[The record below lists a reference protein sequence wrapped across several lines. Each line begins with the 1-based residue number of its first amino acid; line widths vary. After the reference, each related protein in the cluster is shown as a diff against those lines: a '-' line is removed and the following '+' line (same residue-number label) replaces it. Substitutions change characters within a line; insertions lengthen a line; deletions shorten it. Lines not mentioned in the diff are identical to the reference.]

1 MFGKNVI
8 RKPEFNLPGGTL
20 AVQEVFETI
29 QGEGPQAG
37 RPCIFVR
44 LAGCNL
50 ACTFCDTEFESGIH
64 NHMAIESLAAHI
76 EVKPNCELVVLTGG
90 EPLRQAVT
98 PFIQRLMAGGRV
110 KLVQIE
116 TAGTLFPPDF
126 HSAFD
131 QPPGAL
137 RGGQCFVQLVCS
149 PKTPKIN
156 AQIAEHCA
164 HFKYVVKAGEPF
176 SDEDG
181 LPLWSTQKGG
191 EAATL
196 YRPPTSLLYEAPT
209 IWVSPCDEYDAAK
222 NAANLQH
229 AVDLCMRYGYR
240 LSLQQHKLIGMP

>member
-8 RKPEFNLPGGTL
+8 RKPEFNLPGDTL

-37 RPCIFVR
+37 RPCVFVR

-64 NHMAIESLAAHI
+64 NRMNIEVLAAHI
-76 EVKPNCELVVLTGG
+76 EAMRHHELVVLTGG

-98 PFIQRLMAGGRV
+98 PFIQRLMAGGHV

-126 HSAFD
+126 HHVFD
-131 QPPGAL
+131 QPRDAL
-137 RGGQCFVQLVCS
+137 RGTRCFVQLVCS

-156 AQIAEHCA
+156 EQIAERCY

-176 SDEDG
+176 SPTDG
-181 LPLWSTQKGG
+181 LPIWSTQKAG
-191 EAATL
+191 EPARL
-196 YRPPTSLLYEAPT
+196 CRPPRDVVV
-209 IWVSPCDEYDAAK
+209 WVSPCDEYDAAK
-222 NAANLQH
+222 NAANLKH

-240 LSLQQHKLIGMP
+240 LSLQQHKLIDMP